1 MTEKDKKPKEEWL
14 EEDGEGVLFPSPGE
28 SPLFDGPELLRP
40 HDIRALE
47 EAEKV
52 EAIVQDDTLD
62 EPAKIDAIAEVRN
75 WFSGSTETIDAFLAG
90 DIDTETAVTK
100 LAVPIEKAYS
110 TADYGRAYYH
120 AEMTARSQRPVYS
133 PEKALELWGPEEDW
147 PEPSLPANENEN
159 ETETESTEGSTE
171 GHLWSLWYAIL
182 HAAKRIP
189 WTDTV
194 EQERLLALVQALKQR
209 PDPPPPSPMT
219 TPLKRNWIWED
230 GTLWSTLSM
239 LGPSAREAW
248 NDCCGCG
255 AGWTVPEQH
264 AWTSVNAF
272 VARLVAS
279 GTSGALALYGDW
291 ALGDAVETVPR
302 SAGLH
307 VKAAAATQL
316 AVKVTVACVWIQ
328 IAGRYMWN
336 LRTDEGV
343 PPDLRVADLGARE
356 NKLPW
361 YGRKKGA
368 EEARRCTVRWDF
380 WRRRLEQEGENGELP
395 EEVRE
400 LARGSAEVIGKF
412 FEGY

>member
-1 MTEKDKKPKEEWL
+1 MAEEDKKPKREWVEE
-14 EEDGEGVLFPSPGE
+14 EEEGALFPSAGE
-28 SPLFDGPELLRP
+28 SPLFEGPDILPP
-40 HDIRALE
+40 HEIQALK

-62 EPAKIDAIAEVRN
+62 EPAKIDAIAKVRN
-75 WFSGSTETIDAFLAG
+75 WFIGPTETIDAFLAG

-100 LAVPIEKAYS
+100 LAAPIEKAYS
-110 TADYGRAYYH
+110 TADYGRAYYY
-120 AEMTARSQRPVYS
+120 AEMTARSQRS
-133 PEKALELWGPEEDW
+133 IDSSEKALELWGPEEDW
-147 PEPSLPANENEN
+147 PEPSLPANE
-159 ETETESTEGSTE
+159 TETDTDTDTDTFNTE
-171 GHLWSLWYAIL
+171 GHLWSLWYGIL

-209 PDPPPPSPMT
+209 PDPSPPSPMT
-219 TPLKRNWIWED
+219 IPLKRNWIWETD
-230 GTLWSTLSM
+230 TLWSTLSM

-264 AWTSVNAF
+264 AWTNVNAF

-279 GTSGALALYGDW
+279 GASGALAVYGDW
-291 ALGDAVETVPR
+291 AVGEAVENRPREEGPPARTQMTVR
-302 SAGLH
+302 I
-307 VKAAAATQL
+307 
-316 AVKVTVACVWIQ
+316 TVACVWLQ

-336 LRTDEGV
+336 LRSDEGV
-343 PPDLRVADLGARE
+343 SPDLRVADLGARE

-368 EEARRCTVRWDF
+368 ELARRCSVRWDF
-380 WRRRLEQEGENGELP
+380 WRRRLEQEAENGELG

-400 LARGSAEVIGKF
+400 LARGSAEIIGKF

>member
-1 MTEKDKKPKEEWL
+1 MAEKDKKSEGAWL
-14 EEDGEGVLFPSPGE
+14 EEDEEGALFPSPEE
-28 SPLFDGPELLRP
+28 SPLFDGPEILHP
-40 HDIRALE
+40 YEIHALKVE
-47 EAEKV
+47 EKV

-62 EPAKIDAIAEVRN
+62 EPAKIDAIAELRN

-100 LAVPIEKAYS
+100 LAAPIEKAFS
-110 TADYGRAYYH
+110 TADYGRAYYY
-120 AEMTARSQRPVYS
+120 AEMTARNQRS
-133 PEKALELWGPEEDW
+133 FGNPEKALELWGPEEDW
-147 PEPSLPANENEN
+147 PEPSLPANE
-159 ETETESTEGSTE
+159 TDIDSTE
-171 GHLWSLWYAIL
+171 GHLWSLWYGIL

-189 WTDTV
+189 WTDTIQ
-194 EQERLLALVQALKQR
+194 QERLLALVQALKQR
-209 PDPPPPSPMT
+209 PDPPAPSPMT
-219 TPLKRNWIWED
+219 IPLKRNWIWES

-264 AWTSVNAF
+264 AWTNVNAF

-279 GTSGALALYGDW
+279 GTSGTFALYGDW
-291 ALGDAVETVPR
+291 AVGEAVENAPR
-302 SAGLH
+302 SEGLH
-307 VKAAAATQL
+307 VKAPAITQAT
-316 AVKVTVACVWIQ
+316 VKITVACVWLQ

-336 LRTDEGV
+336 LRADEGV
-343 PPDLRVADLGARE
+343 SPDLKVGDLGARE

-361 YGRKKGA
+361 YGHKKGA
-368 EEARRCTVRWDF
+368 GEMRRCTARWDF
-380 WRRRLEQEGENGELP
+380 WRRRLQQEGENEELP

-400 LARGSAEVIGKF
+400 LARGSAEIIRKF